1 MAENN
6 NNNKDIQK
14 EQVTPKK
21 KKFKKKLVV
30 QLIIKSM
37 FVLFEQGEDTEF
49 KYLHAKQAKRIYE
62 NLR

>member
-21 KKFKKKLVV
+21 NLKKTC
-30 QLIIKSM
+30 SP
-37 FVLFEQGEDTEF
+37 
-49 KYLHAKQAKRIYE
+49 A
-62 NLR
+62 NN